1 MNRVSEVCEQVQQML
16 PWVVNHTAAAD
27 HVAEVY
33 LHVASCQECRRQ
45 LVQTVALRCRLHEA
59 AEAVSAMP
67 AANWDRLAAA
77 LTPAAGELELV
88 LQRWLPALEAYGL
101 PPAVTRLLHLGR
113 ALGGRRW
120 AVSIDVPLWQTVIV
134 RA

>member
-1 MNRVSEVCEQVQQML
+1 ML
-16 PWVVNHTAAAD
+16 PWVANHTVAA
-27 HVAEVY
+27 HEVAEVY
-33 LHVASCQECRRQ
+33 LHVASCQECRWQ
-45 LVQTVALRCRLHEA
+45 LVQTIALWRRVHEA

-88 LQRWLPALEAYGL
+88 LQRWLPALEACGL
-101 PPAVTRLLHLGR
+101 PPAVTWVLHLGR
-113 ALGGRRW
+113 TLKGCRW
-120 AVSIDVPLWQTVIV
+120 AVSIDIPLWETITV